1 MSLKRVVK
9 KIESITKNSAIEL
22 KDYFGIIEIEID
34 KTDIEVTRDLSDY
47 VIENMKKLNRY
58 FSDIDCDI
66 DKFKNVVFRFCLK
79 EKALRKLSDT
89 KTASSKQMQKSYY
102 NYLQKNNQATTILQY
117 AKYVNDYQYT
127 TDSFIACKLVKE
139 DHNKLFADEKEQN
152 NYNYPAI
159 EKCFPI
165 SCEYSFKVE
174 YSVLVNNIK
183 IAIAQKKLLL
193 LVLKENDKLIIDP
206 NRLKKLFDGMQL
218 TDDRF
223 CIHYCDDYKPLLVFE
238 KINGSLGLILP
249 IKQPDIIK
257 LEDFVIIECC

>member
-1 MSLKRVVK
+1 ML
-9 KIESITKNSAIEL
+9 SAEKVLEL
-22 KDYFGIIEIEID
+22 
-34 KTDIEVTRDLSDY
+34 L
-47 VIENMKKLNRY
+47 
-58 FSDIDCDI
+58 
-66 DKFKNVVFRFCLK
+66 
-79 EKALRKLSDT
+79 EKAEFEKIRRLCIEDLQLSDT

-102 NYLQKNNQATTILQY
+102 NYLQKNNAAKTILQY

-127 TDSFIACKLVKE
+127 TDTYIACKLAKE
-139 DHNKLFADEKEQN
+139 DHNKLFTDEKEQD
-152 NYNYPAI
+152 NYIYPAI
-159 EKCFPI
+159 EKCFPM

-174 YSVLVNNIK
+174 YNVLVNNIK

-223 CIHYCDDYKPLLVFE
+223 CIHYCGGYKPLVFE